1 MADDLPSGSGDPT
14 DIGRYRSD
22 RWLREAAAG
31 LVSRVREQGL
41 TLTVDAAE
49 TFLAERH
56 STAAEQLGI
65 KERSARP
72 YLDEAALD
80 ALADRLVETF
90 AAEEPGGNLFTLP
103 RSAQI
108 SVASFGRLIA
118 GLAETL
124 LFFESYP
131 AIDDADRHARLH
143 ETAQLL
149 SLAGLIQSDHVG
161 GGAIAAPPPMFLRI
175 ARTLT
180 TVAELTD
187 NTSLADALGRDAMRA
202 RTAATTHQS

>member
-1 MADDLPSGSGDPT
+1 M
-14 DIGRYRSD
+14 
-22 RWLREAAAG
+22 
-31 LVSRVREQGL
+31 

-65 KERSARP
+65 KEHSARP

-80 ALADRLVETF
+80 ALADRLLATF
-90 AAEEPGGNLFTLP
+90 AAEEPGADLFTLP
-103 RSAQI
+103 RSAHI
-108 SVASFGRLIA
+108 SVAGFGRLVA

-131 AIDDADRHARLH
+131 AIDEADRRARLH

-149 SLAGLIQSDHVG
+149 SLAGLIQSDHAG
-161 GGAIAAPPPMFLRI
+161 AAIAAPPVMLSRI

-187 NTSLADALGRDAMRA
+187 NTGLADALRRDAMHA
-202 RTAATTHQS
+202 RAATITDEA

>member
-1 MADDLPSGSGDPT
+1 
-14 DIGRYRSD
+14 
-22 RWLREAAAG
+22 
-31 LVSRVREQGL
+31 VRERGM

-56 STAAEQLGI
+56 YTAANQLGI
-65 KERSARP
+65 SEDSARP

-80 ALADRLVETF
+80 ELAERLVATF
-90 AAEEPGGNLFTLP
+90 ATEEPGGDLFALP
-103 RSAQI
+103 RSARI
-108 SVASFGRLIA
+108 SVSSFGRLIA

-131 AIDDADRHARLH
+131 AIDDSDRRARLH
-143 ETAQLL
+143 ETTQLL
-149 SLAGLIQSDHVG
+149 SLAGLIQSDHE
-161 GGAIAAPPPMFLRI
+161 GGAIAAPPAMFMRI

-187 NTSLADALGRDAMRA
+187 NTVLAKAMHRDATRA
-202 RTAATTHQS
+202 RTAVMTTGDF